1 MQLASAGWVHFS
13 DNDRAHERRPSL
25 PDREG
30 GRDESV
36 AQSPGH
42 DETDDGEAHHK
53 TTDEQSHHK
62 TTDEQAH
69 HKATDEQAHVK
80 AICKSVPCVIFLFKY
95 RP

>member
-1 MQLASAGWVHFS
+1 VHFS

-42 DETDDGEAHHK
+42 HKTTDEEAHHK
-53 TTDEQSHHK
+53 TTDEEAHHK
-62 TTDEQAH
+62 TTDE
-69 HKATDEQAHVK
+69 EAHVK
-80 AICKSVPCVIFLFKY
+80 AICKSVPCVVFLFTY
-95 RP
+95 RPYLDLNVVPTT